1 MNLSTKLFGGIFFQV
16 WAVLS
21 SGLIFSAQQAGA
33 ASSTV
38 TINGKATVLE
48 SVVVGGKTYVS
59 LDALKK
65 ALAAPTGGANAVAAN
80 AGCLNELL
88 FNGVW
93 RFRVQSVTRNDAD
106 GSWDVKVELRNGT
119 QKMMYSGNNGS
130 STSADDLFLGFAGG
144 NNMSLG
150 INATNAAQDTL
161 VYKTLPPGGVS
172 LTTLKYYTDSAA
184 EKPTKF
190 IWNMQKVAGL
200 PFGKEA
206 AFRVD
211 LTCKK

>member
-1 MNLSTKLFGGIFFQV
+1 MKPTTRSATGPSLQV
-16 WAVLS
+16 LAVLS

-33 ASSTV
+33 ASTSV
-38 TINGKATVLE
+38 TINGKATLLE

-65 ALAAPTGGANAVAAN
+65 ALAAPSGGANAVAAN

-119 QKMMYSGNNGS
+119 QKTMYSGNNGS
-130 STSADDLFLGFAGG
+130 STGADDLFLSFTGG

-150 INATNAAQDTL
+150 INAGNEAQDTL
-161 VYKTLPPGGVS
+161 VYKTLPPGGAS
-172 LTTLKYYTDSAA
+172 FTTLKYYTDSAA
-184 EKPTKF
+184 DKPTKF
-190 IWNMQKVAGL
+190 LWNMQKVGGL

-206 AFRVD
+206 ACRVD

>member
-1 MNLSTKLFGGIFFQV
+1 MNLTTKLSKGISLR
-16 WAVLS
+16 VLTILG
-21 SGLIFSAQQAGA
+21 SGLLFSAPQAGA
-33 ASSTV
+33 ATSTV

-48 SVVVGGKTYVS
+48 SVVVG
-59 LDALKK
+59 
-65 ALAAPTGGANAVAAN
+65 
-80 AGCLNELL
+80 
-88 FNGVW
+88 
-93 RFRVQSVTRNDAD
+93 
-106 GSWDVKVELRNGT
+106 
-119 QKMMYSGNNGS
+119 
-130 STSADDLFLGFAGG
+130 
-144 NNMSLG
+144 G

-190 IWNMQKVAGL
+190 LWNMQKVAGL

>member
-1 MNLSTKLFGGIFFQV
+1 MTRTTQLSRKGVFQML
-16 WAVLS
+16 AFLT
-21 SGLIFSAQQAGA
+21 SGLPFASQLAGA

-38 TINGKATVLE
+38 TINGKATILE

-65 ALAAPTGGANAVAAN
+65 ALAAPMGGANAVAAN
-80 AGCLNELL
+80 AGCLNKLL
-88 FNGVW
+88 FSGVW

-119 QKMMYSGNNGS
+119 QKTMYSGDNGS
-130 STSADDLFLGFAGG
+130 NTSADDLFLGFSGD

-161 VYKTLPPGGVS
+161 VYKTLPPGGAS
-172 LTTLKYYTDSAA
+172 FTTLKYYTDNAA
-184 EKPTKF
+184 DKPTKF
-190 IWNMQKVAGL
+190 LWKMQKVAGL